1 MRFGY
6 ARVSS
11 TGQSLD
17 IQVAALNAI
26 ACERIMQ
33 EKRSGTSMKER
44 TELQALLSFVRRGDE
59 VWITRLDRLAR
70 SLSDLLAIVQH
81 LERVGA
87 TLHCIEQP
95 ISTSGPTGRLM
106 LAILGA
112 FAAFETELRKERQAE
127 GIAAAKTSGAYA
139 EHKRGPTYDRRVIA
153 SMKFDRGMK
162 VAHIARELKCA
173 EFTVRRALREWQA
186 GQKLQQI
193 GPTEGEGI

>member
-33 EKRSGTSMKER
+33 EKKSGTSMTQR
-44 TELQALLSFVRRGDE
+44 TELQALLAFVRKGDE

-70 SLSDLLAIVQH
+70 SLSDLLRIVEH
-81 LERVGA
+81 LENIGA
-87 TLHCIEQP
+87 SLHCIEQP
-95 ISTSGPTGRLM
+95 IETKGPTGRLM

-127 GIAAAKTSGAYA
+127 GIAAARLSDVYK
-139 EHKRGPTYDRRVIA
+139 EHKRGPSYDRKVIA
-153 SMKFDRGMK
+153 SMRIERGMK
-162 VAHIARELKCA
+162 IAHIAKDLGCA
-173 EFTVRRALREWQA
+173 EYTVRRALKEWQA
-186 GQKLQQI
+186 GREK
-193 GPTEGEGI
+193 EEAHE

>member
-17 IQVAALNAI
+17 IQVAALNGI

-33 EKRSGTSMKER
+33 EKRSGTSMTER
-44 TELQALLSFVRRGDE
+44 TELNALLSFVRRGDE

-70 SLSDLLAIVQH
+70 SLSDLLKIVEH
-81 LERVGA
+81 LEKVGA
-87 TLHCIEQP
+87 SLHCIEQP
-95 ISTSGPTGRLM
+95 IETKGPTGRLM

-127 GIAAAKTSGAYA
+127 GILAARASGAYQ
-139 EHKRGPTYDRRVIA
+139 EHKRGPSYDRKVIA

-162 VAHIARELKCA
+162 TAHIAKELGCA
-173 EFTVRRALREWQA
+173 EYTVRRALKEWQA
-186 GQKLQQI
+186 GQA
-193 GPTEGEGI
+193 GAE